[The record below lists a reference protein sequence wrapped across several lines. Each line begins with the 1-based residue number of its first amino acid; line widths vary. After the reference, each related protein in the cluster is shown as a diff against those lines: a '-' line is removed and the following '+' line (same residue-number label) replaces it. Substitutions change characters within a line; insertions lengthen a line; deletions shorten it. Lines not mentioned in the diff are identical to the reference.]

1 MSFNG
6 INKTVSRNAG
16 WYVPKYEQCTGTYI
30 FKSKERGSA
39 PGVATGIVSGDF
51 RPVKCIWHKYRC
63 DTCGKTHSSTSSQR
77 RLNQCSREYDIAD
90 PRGINIL
97 CRKEDDGIYS
107 LIWDI
112 HANDSEYPESYLS
125 YHKIKNLKDADE
137 DDVFGTVQKDG
148 QKWIATSPLTER
160 KFRFKSR
167 TLAITRLRNH
177 LRKEMLK

>member
-63 DTCGKTHSSTSSQR
+63 DTCGRTYSSTSSQQQR
-77 RLNQCSREYDIAD
+77 YQCSHKYDIAN
-90 PRGINIL
+90 PNGINIL
-97 CRKEDDGIYS
+97 CRKENDGTYS
-107 LIWDI
+107 LIWDM
-112 HANDSEYPESYLS
+112 HANGGYHQSYLS
-125 YHKIKNLKDADE
+125 ANEIRSLKDADE
-137 DDVFGTVQKDG
+137 DDVFGTVRKAG
-148 QKWIATSPLTER
+148 QKWIATSPLAEEE
-160 KFRFKSR
+160 FRFKNR

-177 LRKEMLK
+177 LRKERLK